1 MMGYNRIFLHT
12 LIHMELL
19 KIHVAKILEDT
30 ETRNL
35 KKNVE
40 KMIKNDEN
48 VQK

>member
-1 MMGYNRIFLHT
+1 MGYNRIFLHT

-35 KKNVE
+35 KK
-40 KMIKNDEN
+40 KCRKND
-48 VQK
+48 KK

>member
-1 MMGYNRIFLHT
+1 
-12 LIHMELL
+12 MELL

-30 ETRNL
+30 ESRNL